1 MQKRVGV
8 EASEASNRRTPMP
21 KFVIERQYLVPMYQH
36 IAVESES
43 LEEACRKGIS
53 DDVDWDTQ
61 EMDCDGARRTTISSV
76 KLVPDG
82 HDVDPKTELIV
93 ATNKEDR
100 SALDMLS
107 FATFLYEDEAE
118 AGPRPEVP

>member
-1 MQKRVGV
+1 
-8 EASEASNRRTPMP
+8 MP

-36 IAVESES
+36 IAVEAES
-43 LEEACRKGIS
+43 LEEACKKGIS

-61 EMDCDGARRTTISSV
+61 EMDCDGPRRTTLTGA

-82 HDVDPKTELIV
+82 YDVDPKTELI
-93 ATNKEDR
+93 AAANKEDP

-107 FATFLYEDEAE
+107 FATFLYENEAE
-118 AGPRPEVP
+118 TGPFLKIPEQFTDDE